1 MLIFQHSVAINQN
14 NSGIMLTL
22 ANLSKKFG
30 NFIAVNNINLEIRE
44 GDFFGFLGQNGAGK
58 TTTIKMITGLY
69 SPTKGKILVGGFD
82 IQKNPIEAK
91 SLIGYIP
98 DQPFLYEKLTGREF
112 LYFCGGLYKIDKSK
126 LKNKIEETIDQLNI
140 GQWVDKRTEEY
151 SQGMKQRIAI
161 ASALLHNPK
170 LIVVDEP
177 MIGLDPQSALVV
189 KNVLKQKASEGA
201 AIFMSTHSLNVAEE
215 ICSRIGI
222 IKDGQMI
229 LEDEKEMVEQ
239 IRGTDHHNLESLFLH
254 LTK

>member
-1 MLIFQHSVAINQN
+1 MCLVF
-14 NSGIMLTL
+14 L
-22 ANLSKKFG
+22 KKFG
-30 NFIAVNNINLEIRE
+30 KFTAVNNINLEINA

-69 SPTKGKILVGGFD
+69 APTKGTVHIGGFD
-82 IQKNPIEAK
+82 IQENHIEAK
-91 SLIGYIP
+91 KLIGYIP

-112 LYFCGGLYKIDKSK
+112 LYFCGGIYKIEKK
-126 LKNKIEETIDQLNI
+126 ILRNKIDETIDQLKI
-140 GQWVDKRTEEY
+140 EHWVDKRTEEY

-161 ASALLHNPK
+161 ASALLHNPAL
-170 LIVVDEP
+170 LIVDEP

-189 KNVLKQKASEGA
+189 KNVLREKASQGV

-229 LEDEKEMVEQ
+229 FEDRNEVIEQ
-239 IRGTDHHNLESLFLH
+239 IIGTDHQNLESLFLH

>member
-1 MLIFQHSVAINQN
+1 MLK
-14 NSGIMLTL
+14 LT
-22 ANLSKKFG
+22 NLSKKFG
-30 NFIAVNNINLEIRE
+30 KFAAVNNINLEINA

-69 SPTKGKILVGGFD
+69 APTNGTVHIGGFD
-82 IQKNPIEAK
+82 IQKNHIEAK
-91 SLIGYIP
+91 KLIGYIP

-112 LYFCGGLYKIDKSK
+112 LYFCGGIYNIEKNILRNKID
-126 LKNKIEETIDQLNI
+126 ETIDQLKI
-140 GQWVDKRTEEY
+140 EQWVDKRTEEY

-161 ASALLHNPK
+161 ASALLHNPAL
-170 LIVVDEP
+170 LIVDEP

-189 KNVLKQKASEGA
+189 KNVLIEKASQGV

-229 LEDEKEMVEQ
+229 FEDRNEVIEQ
-239 IRGTDHHNLESLFLH
+239 IIGTDHQNLESLFLQ